1 MKKALSILLL
11 WQLPLLYLLIP
22 CGVLHSP
29 CGGVGGGLLSAQN
42 DGAGD
47 VEYKMEMGASL
58 GLMNYLGDYNSS
70 ILGKQQPM
78 ASLLVRRV
86 INPYMTLRAD
96 VSYGKLAADLKS
108 PNNYYPFP
116 TGTDNAGNPGLS
128 GETGNAGQSG
138 DIAVPSALSSQLID
152 LSMVYE
158 YNFWAYGTGRDYF
171 RAKRIAP
178 YIFLGLG
185 LTYAKPDIA
194 NSAFTAHIPLGAG
207 VKYKIADRLNLGLE
221 WRVHFSMSD
230 KLDGVVDPYGIKSQ
244 GPFKNA
250 DGYSMLK
257 LTLTYSML
265 AKCSTCNP
273 GY

>member
-1 MKKALSILLL
+1 MKKPLSILLL
-11 WQLPLLYLLIP
+11 WQLPLLYLLLP
-22 CGVLHSP
+22 CGEI
-29 CGGVGGGLLSAQN
+29 GWGLALAQN

-96 VSYGKLAADLKS
+96 VSYGKLKYDYKEK
-108 PNNYYPFP
+108 NNYYPFP
-116 TGTDNAGNPGLS
+116 TPSNSPTGGGQNPADGS
-128 GETGNAGQSG
+128 QTNG
-138 DIAVPSALSSQLID
+138 ALTSSSPVGRLGGVGSSNLID

-178 YIFLGLG
+178 YLFLGLG

-221 WRVHFSMSD
+221 WRVHFSLSD
-230 KLDGVVDPYGIKSQ
+230 KLDGIVDPYGIKSQ
-244 GPFKNA
+244 GAFKNA

-273 GY
+273 SY

>member
-1 MKKALSILLL
+1 MKKALYILLL
-11 WQLPLLYLLIP
+11 WQLPLLYLLLP
-22 CGVLHSP
+22 CGE
-29 CGGVGGGLLSAQN
+29 VGWGLALAQN

-70 ILGKQQPM
+70 ILGKQEPM

-116 TGTDNAGNPGLS
+116 TGTDNAGNPGIL
-128 GETGNAGQSG
+128 GNAGEAG
-138 DIAVPSALSSQLID
+138 EVAIPSAFSSQLID

>member
-1 MKKALSILLL
+1 MEF
-11 WQLPLLYLLIP
+11 
-22 CGVLHSP
+22 
-29 CGGVGGGLLSAQN
+29 GG
-42 DGAGD
+42 
-47 VEYKMEMGASL
+47 SL
-58 GLMNYLGDYNSS
+58 GLVNYLGDYNSS
-70 ILGKQQPM
+70 ILGAQQPM

-96 VSYGKLAADLKS
+96 LSYGKLKYDFEEK
-108 PNNYYPFP
+108 NNYYPLTPSNSP
-116 TGTDNAGNPGLS
+116 TGGGQNLTEENPTDGLNPSPVGRQGGVS
-128 GETGNAGQSG
+128 
-138 DIAVPSALSSQLID
+138 DLID

-171 RAKRIAP
+171 RAKRLAP

-185 LTYAKPDIA
+185 LTYAKPDNA
-194 NSAFTAHIPLGAG
+194 NSAFTAHLPLGAG

-230 KLDGVVDPYGIKSQ
+230 RLDGVVDPYGIPSQ
-244 GPFKNA
+244 GSFKNA

-273 GY
+273 SY

>member
-1 MKKALSILLL
+1 MNSITKVIILITSYLLL
-11 WQLPLLYLLIP
+11 IT
-22 CGVLHSP
+22 SP
-29 CGGVGGGLLSAQN
+29 ALAQN

-47 VEYKMEMGASL
+47 VEYKMEFGGSV
-58 GLMNYLGDYNSS
+58 GLVNYLGDYNSS
-70 ILGKQQPM
+70 ILGAQQPM

-96 VSYGKLAADLKS
+96 LSYGKLAADFKS
-108 PNNYYPFP
+108 PDNYYPFGP
-116 TGTDNAGNPGLS
+116 EHNPGQSGNSGDSGEPGLS
-128 GETGNAGQSG
+128 GNTGAAGDLGSP
-138 DIAVPSALSSQLID
+138 ATSFSSNLID

-171 RAKRIAP
+171 RAKRLAP
-178 YIFLGLG
+178 YLFVGLG
-185 LTYAKPDIA
+185 FTYAKPDNA

-207 VKYKIADRLNLGLE
+207 IKYKVADRLNLGLE

-230 KLDGVVDPYGIKSQ
+230 RLDGVVDPYGIPSQ
-244 GPFKNA
+244 GAFKNA

>member
-1 MKKALSILLL
+1 MNSITKVIILITSYLLL
-11 WQLPLLYLLIP
+11 IT
-22 CGVLHSP
+22 SP
-29 CGGVGGGLLSAQN
+29 ALAQN

-47 VEYKMEMGASL
+47 VEYKMEFGGSV
-58 GLMNYLGDYNSS
+58 GLVNYLGDYNSS
-70 ILGKQQPM
+70 ILGAQQPM

-96 VSYGKLAADLKS
+96 LSYGKLKYDYEEK
-108 PNNYYPFP
+108 NNYYPFGPTTPPDLP
-116 TGTDNAGNPGLS
+116 TGEGTQADGGQTNGAQTNSSPVGRPGGVS
-128 GETGNAGQSG
+128 N
-138 DIAVPSALSSQLID
+138 LID

-171 RAKRIAP
+171 RAKRLAP
-178 YIFLGLG
+178 YLFVGLG
-185 LTYAKPDIA
+185 FTYAKPDNA

-207 VKYKIADRLNLGLE
+207 IKYKVADRLNLGLE

-230 KLDGVVDPYGIKSQ
+230 RLDGVVDPYGIPSQ
-244 GPFKNA
+244 GAFKNA